1 MTIPVD
7 PDSSR
12 ISEQS
17 ALAGRT
23 LRVQGEAGI
32 EAKEIPPVRPHA
44 HARRKSAQR
53 EALSWVITIGLAV
66 LVTLGVKQFLFQP
79 YSIPS
84 ESMESTLLVGDR
96 VVVAR
101 LSKDPSRGDVVV
113 FERPPNDPKSKPD
126 DPDVLIKRVIAIG
139 GDTVEIKGG
148 KVFINGA
155 ETKEGYVRSGAITT
169 DLPLATI
176 AEDELFVMGNNREH
190 SLDGRIFGPIKKSS
204 LVGRAI
210 ARIWP
215 LDRLG
220 TL

>member
-1 MTIPVD
+1 MVP
-7 PDSSR
+7 
-12 ISEQS
+12 
-17 ALAGRT
+17 
-23 LRVQGEAGI
+23 
-32 EAKEIPPVRPHA
+32 
-44 HARRKSAQR
+44 
-53 EALSWVITIGLAV
+53 
-66 LVTLGVKQFLFQP
+66 
-79 YSIPS
+79 
-84 ESMESTLLVGDR
+84 TLLIGDFILVNKYSYGVR
-96 VVVAR
+96 LPVLNKKVVELNA
-101 LSKDPSRGDVVV
+101 PQRGDVVV

-176 AEDELFVMGNNREH
+176 AEDELFVMGDNREH